1 MKKLVNPF
9 KPTAGAEPPVLVGR
23 DKVIEDFSDGLAEG
37 VGARG
42 RLMRITGPRGS
53 GKTVLLT
60 ELGDVARSE
69 GWEVVDET
77 ARKGFSARI
86 ARTIANGNS
95 SSDVSFDLH
104 LGIADFHASTHESG
118 EGIDLR
124 RILTVRARELTK
136 QHRGLLITLDEV
148 QDADRDEMRE
158 LAAAIQHLIRER
170 YNIAFVFAGLTAGVL
185 DLIDGEALTFLRR
198 ALPEELDSIPL
209 EEVRDALEETVTKSG
224 LNADKVALERA
235 ANATVGYAYLIQ
247 LVGYHVW
254 RSGRKH
260 VEESSTITVDDAAIG
275 IERAMGEFYDVVHE
289 SAVSGL
295 PLRAM
300 EYLIAMAEEPAIAST
315 AAIAERMGVDA
326 SALTSCRR
334 LLIQKQIIESNVRGC
349 VEFSIPY
356 TREFLLANREKLLAR
371 YGEVAE

>member
-1 MKKLVNPF
+1 MIELVNPF

-23 DKVIEDFSDGLAEG
+23 DKVLEDFSDGLAEG

-60 ELGDVARSE
+60 ELGDVARAE

-77 ARKGFSARI
+77 ARRGFSQRI
-86 ARTIANGNS
+86 ARAIAGS
-95 SSDVSFDLH
+95 GASPEFSLDLH
-104 LGIADFHASTHESG
+104 LGVADLHAGTREP
-118 EGIDLR
+118 EADLDLR
-124 RILTVRARELTK
+124 QALTVRARELTK

-158 LAAAIQHLIRER
+158 LAAAVQHLIRER
-170 YNIAFVFAGLTAGVL
+170 YNVAFVFAGLTAGVL
-185 DLIDGEALTFLRR
+185 DLINGEALTFLRR
-198 ALPEELDSIPL
+198 ALPEELASIPID
-209 EEVRDALEETVTKSG
+209 EVREALGETVVRSG
-224 LNADKVALERA
+224 LKADEAALERA
-235 ANATVGYAYLIQ
+235 AAATVGYAYLIQ

-254 RSGRKH
+254 RAGKKH
-260 VEESSTITVDDAAIG
+260 IEESEQITIADADAG
-275 IERAMGEFYDVVHE
+275 IEKAMSEFYDAVHE

-295 PLRAM
+295 PLRAV
-300 EYLIAMAEEPAIAST
+300 EYLIAMAEEPEVAST
-315 AAIAERMGVDA
+315 AAIAARLGVDA

-356 TREFLLANREKLLAR
+356 TREFLLSSRDNLLAR
-371 YGEVAE
+371 YGANG